1 VKRIVLIAGFES
13 FNADLYRKAAQ
24 LAVAGCRELEVRVFS
39 DRTLTDEPNIV
50 AAALLNADVFFGSL
64 LFDYDAVIWLRER
77 VQHIPIRLVF
87 ESALELMSLTQI
99 GAFKIGDKPKGM
111 PKPVKFILDK
121 FSNGREEDKL
131 AGYISFLK
139 VGPKLLKYVPVQKVQ
154 DLRNWLIIYGYWNA
168 GGVDN
173 VVSMFWTISEKYLG
187 LKVGEIP
194 PPVETPNMGLLHPD
208 YDGYFESP
216 RQYLDWYLN
225 PQTSI
230 SRRVRRD
237 RQSENQP
244 ENLAATHHTT
254 DSRVRRDRQSE
265 NQPENLAATHHTTD
279 SRVRRDRQ
287 SANQPENL
295 AATHHTTDSR
305 VRRDR
310 QSANQPENL
319 AATHHTT
326 DSRVRRDRQSA
337 NQPENLAA
345 THHIM
350 GGLEAHPTKFETNWS
365 QKSKEEKCPVVGIL
379 LYRKHVITKQPYI
392 PQLIRYFEAAGI
404 IPLPIFINGVEGH
417 VAVRDWMTTAAE
429 TAQRKQGNIETLS
442 LSPDAVE
449 VDTIVS
455 TIGFPLVGGPAGSM
469 EAGRQVEVAKRILAA
484 KNVPY
489 FVSAPLLI
497 QDIHSWT
504 RQGIGGLQS
513 VVLYALPELDGAIDP
528 VPLGG
533 LVGEDIYLI
542 PDRLKRLT
550 GRIKNWI
557 KLRQTPSCDRKI
569 AIILY
574 GFPPGYGAAGTA
586 ALLNVP
592 KSLFNFLHKLQD
604 AGYTVGEIPA
614 DGEELIRRVKEADD
628 ATADVGGLTRINAD
642 VEGCHR
648 NTVNVKTL
656 EKWLGYLSTSRIE
669 KQWKSLTGT
678 GIKTEGDEFQIG
690 GVQLG
695 NIWIGLQPP
704 LGISGDPMRLMF
716 DRDLTPHPQYA
727 AFYKWLQNDFQA
739 DAVVHFGMHGTVEW
753 LPGNPLGNT
762 GYSWSDIL
770 LGNLPNLYIYAAN
783 NPSESML
790 AKRRGYGV
798 LISHN
803 VPTYGRAGLYKE
815 LMALRDLIAEYRE
828 DSDKNYL
835 LKEAICKQILDSGLD
850 ADCPFEDGRKLGI
863 SFSFENVGL
872 FSADAFNRYL
882 VKLYEYLQVVESR
895 LFSSGLHV
903 LGESP
908 NSEEME
914 SYLEA
919 YFGERLSQEQVKA
932 IVSQTSTDKMPVPQE
947 RCGVFEEGLV
957 VRDLLLQTTDE
968 LTNLLRG
975 LNGEYI
981 LPAPGGDLLRDGPG
995 VLPTGRNIHALDPY
1009 RMPSPAAF
1017 ERGREIAR
1025 KIIDKHVTE
1034 QGNYPETV
1042 AVMLWGL
1049 DAIKT
1054 RGESIGILLELVG
1067 AEPLKEGTGR
1077 IVRYELKPLVDVG
1090 HPRIDVLGNLSG
1102 IFRDSFVNIIEL
1114 LDDLFVRAAEIDEPE
1129 SENFIR
1135 KHALILQSQGVTN
1148 CAARLFSNPA
1158 GDFGSLVNDRVVD
1171 GSWES
1176 GDELGKTWES
1186 RNVFSY
1192 GRKDKGEAR
1201 PEVLTQLLKGCDRI
1215 IQEIDSVE
1223 YGLTDIQEYYANTGG
1238 LKKAAEKQHGKKV
1251 NTSFVESFSK
1261 DTTPRNLEDL
1271 LRLEYRTKLLNPKWA
1286 NAMANQGSG
1295 GAYEISQRMTALIG
1309 WGGTADFTDSWVYE
1323 QATDT
1328 YALDE
1333 EMARKLREANPEAF
1347 RNIVGRM
1354 LEANGR
1360 GFWQPDAEKLQKL
1373 RDLYEL
1379 TDEKIE
1385 GVTSYE

>member
-1 VKRIVLIAGFES
+1 MKRIVLIAGFES
-13 FNADLYRKAAQ
+13 FNADLYRKAAE
-24 LAVAGCRELEVRVFS
+24 LAVSGCGGLSVRVFS
-39 DRTLTDEPNIV
+39 DRALADEPDAV
-50 AAALLNADVFFGSL
+50 AAALSNADVFFGSL
-64 LFDYDAVIWLRER
+64 LFDYDAVMWLRER

-99 GAFKIGDKPKGM
+99 GAFKIGENPKGM

-121 FSNGREEDKL
+121 FSKGREEDKL

-168 GGVDN
+168 GGADN
-173 VVSMFWTISEKYLG
+173 VVSMFWIIAQKYLG
-187 LKVGEIP
+187 LKVAEIP

-208 YDGYFESP
+208 YNGYFESP
-216 RQYLDWYLN
+216 RQYLDWYLGN
-225 PQTSI
+225 QIGRNGQDARSTNLT
-230 SRRVRRD
+230 
-237 RQSENQP
+237 QS
-244 ENLAATHHTT
+244 
-254 DSRVRRDRQSE
+254 
-265 NQPENLAATHHTTD
+265 
-279 SRVRRDRQ
+279 
-287 SANQPENL
+287 
-295 AATHHTTDSR
+295 
-305 VRRDR
+305 
-310 QSANQPENL
+310 
-319 AATHHTT
+319 
-326 DSRVRRDRQSA
+326 
-337 NQPENLAA
+337 
-345 THHIM
+345 
-350 GGLEAHPTKFETNWS
+350 
-365 QKSKEEKCPVVGIL
+365 PVVGIL
-379 LYRKHVITKQPYI
+379 LYRKHVVTKQPYI

-404 IPLPIFINGVEGH
+404 VPLPIFINGVEGH
-417 VAVRDWMTTAAE
+417 VAVRDWMTTAGE

-442 LSPDAVE
+442 LSKEAVE
-449 VDTIVS
+449 VDAIVS

-469 EAGRQVEVAKRILAA
+469 EGGRQVEVAKKILAA

-533 LVGEDIYLI
+533 LVGEDIYLV
-542 PDRLKRLT
+542 PDRAKRLT
-550 GRIKNWI
+550 SRINNWV
-557 KLRQTPSCDRKI
+557 KLRQTPPSERKI

-592 KSLFNFLHKLQD
+592 KSLLNFLHKLQA

-614 DGEELIRRVKEADD
+614 DGEELIRRVKEADETTLGGQD
-628 ATADVGGLTRINAD
+628 ARTTRESTNPPVGQASRLPLTD
-642 VEGCHR
+642 K
-648 NTVNVKTL
+648 VNVKTL
-656 EKWLGYLSTSRIE
+656 EKWLGYLLTSRIE

-678 GIKTEGDEFQIG
+678 GIKTDGDEFQIG
-690 GVQLG
+690 GIQLG

-727 AFYKWLQNDFQA
+727 AFYKWLQNDYQA

-753 LPGNPLGNT
+753 LPGSPLGNT

-770 LGNLPNLYIYAAN
+770 LGSLPNLYIYAAN

-803 VPTYGRAGLYKE
+803 VPPYGRAGLYKE
-815 LMALRDLIAEYRE
+815 LLALRDLIAEYRE
-828 DSDKNYL
+828 DAEKNYL
-835 LKEAICKQILDSGLD
+835 LKEAICKQILDSGLE
-850 ADCPFEDGRKLGI
+850 ADCPFEDARKLGI
-863 SFSFENVGL
+863 AFSFENVGL

-882 VKLYEYLQVVESR
+882 VKLYQYLQVVECR
-895 LFSSGLHV
+895 LFSAGLHV
-903 LGESP
+903 LGEAP
-908 NSEEME
+908 NSEEMQ

-919 YFGERLSQEQVKA
+919 YFGDKLSREQVTA
-932 IVSQTSTDKMPVPQE
+932 IVSQTSTGKMPVPQE
-947 RCGVFEEGLV
+947 GFSAVFEEGLL

-981 LPAPGGDLLRDGPG
+981 LPAPGGDLLRDGAG

-1009 RMPSPAAF
+1009 RMPSPAAY

-1025 KIIDKHVTE
+1025 KIIQKHLE
-1034 QGNYPETV
+1034 EHGIYPETV

-1067 AEPLKEGTGR
+1067 AEPVKEGTGR
-1077 IVRYELKPLVDVG
+1077 IVRYELKPLADVG

-1114 LDDLFVRAAEIDEPE
+1114 LDDLFVRAADADEPE

-1135 KHALILQSQGVTN
+1135 KHALILQGQGVQN
-1148 CAARLFSNPA
+1148 YSARLFSNPA

-1201 PEVLTQLLKGCDRI
+1201 PEVLTQLLQGCDRI

-1238 LKKAAEKQHGKKV
+1238 LKKAAEKQRGKKV

-1261 DTTPRNLEDL
+1261 DTTGRNLEDL

-1309 WGGTADFTDSWVYE
+1309 WGGTADFTDSWVYD
-1323 QATDT
+1323 QAADT
-1328 YALDE
+1328 YALDA
-1333 EMARKLREANPEAF
+1333 EMAKKLREANPEAF

-1360 GFWQPDAEKLQKL
+1360 GFWQPDGDKLQQL

-1385 GVTSYE
+1385 GVTV